1 MSKRILIAE
10 CKQEVSTFNPNLS
23 RLSDFGI
30 RRGQQILE
38 YHRTVRNEIAGAL
51 SIFDSETD
59 VELIP
64 TYSAFFITS
73 GGTLAQSDW
82 LILAK
87 DFLDAIRDGYS
98 QGDID
103 GIYFCMHGAMCSE
116 NECDPEGYLLEQTR
130 AIVGEKIPIVVSL
143 DLHGIATRKM
153 FKHADA
159 IVAYHTYPHVDFFET
174 GARAAR
180 LLMRIINDGAK
191 PVTARIPIPA
201 LVRGDELITET
212 GLFGECMAAARV
224 HEETPNCMSSGI
236 FIGNPF
242 TDVPELGTYCFVV
255 TDDDEFLAQEL
266 ASSNAKRFWSFH
278 EKMQVPLISLS
289 QMQKTLQAEISGGT
303 IALVDAADA
312 TSSGATGDSN
322 AVLKAL
328 LDCGYQGRTLVPVV
342 DRTAAEQANRSG
354 IGAEITVRLGG
365 SLDPGRYEPIE
376 LTCRVRHLSDGLF
389 RSESFGELW
398 DSGLTAVLE
407 TGPFTLVVGSR
418 GVNLY
423 DRSFFYT
430 NGQNPKRFDAVVVKS
445 PHCQHHMY
453 AQWCES
459 MLMIDA
465 PGSSSANLQS
475 LGHKRCQRP
484 IFPLDKI
491 REYVPKIEIYRRQ
504 TV

>member
-1 MSKRILIAE
+1 MTKRILIAE

-30 RRGQQILE
+30 RRGKQILE

-51 SIFDSETD
+51 SVFDSDTD

-82 LILAK
+82 LILSK
-87 DFLDAIRDGYS
+87 DFLDAIRQGFL

-116 NECDPEGYLLEQTR
+116 DECDPEGYLLEQTR

-180 LLMRIINDGAK
+180 LLMRILKDGAK
-191 PVTARIPIPA
+191 PLTAMIPIPA

-212 GLFGECMAAARV
+212 GLFGECMAVARIL
-224 HEETPNCMSSGI
+224 EGSPKCMSSGI

-255 TDDDEFLAQEL
+255 TDDDEFLATEL
-266 ASSNAKRFWSFH
+266 ATSNANRFWGFH

-289 QMQKTLQAEISGGT
+289 EMQKKLTEMARVRSRWSMPPMRR
-303 IALVDAADA
+303 ALVPPEIAMRC
-312 TSSGATGDSN
+312 SR
-322 AVLKAL
+322 L
-328 LDCGYQGRTLVPVV
+328 LLSVVTRAERSCRLWIELQPSKPIEQGLVP
-342 DRTAAEQANRSG
+342 R
-354 IGAEITVRLGG
+354 
-365 SLDPGRYEPIE
+365 
-376 LTCRVRHLSDGLF
+376 
-389 RSESFGELW
+389 
-398 DSGLTAVLE
+398 
-407 TGPFTLVVGSR
+407 
-418 GVNLY
+418 
-423 DRSFFYT
+423 
-430 NGQNPKRFDAVVVKS
+430 
-445 PHCQHHMY
+445 
-453 AQWCES
+453 
-459 MLMIDA
+459 
-465 PGSSSANLQS
+465 
-475 LGHKRCQRP
+475 
-484 IFPLDKI
+484 
-491 REYVPKIEIYRRQ
+491 
-504 TV
+504 

>member
-30 RRGQQILE
+30 RRGHEIID
-38 YHRTVRNEIAGAL
+38 YHRTVRNEIAGSL
-51 SIFDSETD
+51 SVFDKEKD

-82 LILAK
+82 LVLAN
-87 DFLDAIRDGYS
+87 DFLDAVRKGLS

-116 NECDPEGYLLEQTR
+116 QEYDPEGYLLEQTR
-130 AIVGEKIPIVVSL
+130 AIAGEKIPIVVSL

-159 IVAYHTYPHVDFFET
+159 IVAYQTYPHVDFFET

-180 LLMRIINDGAK
+180 LLMRILKDGVK

-212 GLFGECMAAARV
+212 GLFGECMAVARIL
-224 HEETPNCMSSGI
+224 EGGDKCLSSGI

-242 TDVPELGTYCFVV
+242 TDVPELGTYCFV
-255 TDDDEFLAQEL
+255 TTNDDEFTAKEL
-266 ASSNAKRFWSFH
+266 ALSNAKRFWSFH

-289 QMQKTLQAEISGGT
+289 QMQRKLMESRGGT
-303 IALVDAADA
+303 VALVDAADA

-328 LDCGYQGRTLVPVV
+328 IECGYLGRTLIPIV
-342 DRTAAEQANRSG
+342 DRAAAEQANRAG
-354 IGAEITVRLGG
+354 IGAEVTVCLGG

-376 LTCRVRHLSDGLF
+376 LSCRVRHLSDGLF

-407 TGPFTLVVGSR
+407 TGPFTIVVSSR

-423 DRSFFYT
+423 DRSFFYN
-430 NGQNPKRFDAVVVKS
+430 NGQDPKQFDAVVVKS

-453 AQWCES
+453 AKWCKS
-459 MLMIDA
+459 MLMVDA
-465 PGSSSANLQS
+465 PGASSANLHS
-475 LGHKRCQRP
+475 LGHQRCQRP
-484 IFPLDKI
+484 IFPLDDI
-491 REYVPKIEIYRRQ
+491 REFDPKIEIYRRQ
-504 TV
+504 AV